1 MSRYLSRLQAD
12 WHNLVLVG
20 MPGAGKSTLGV
31 LLAKELAL
39 GFVDTDLLIQTDVG
53 KTLQQIVDTEGY
65 LALRDHES
73 RVLANLSLSNSVI
86 ATGGSAVYSELA
98 MTALSEQGVIVYLD
112 VSLPTLRSRITNY
125 DQRGIARRPDQTFED
140 LYEERRT
147 LYLKWA
153 DKVIYCDDKTPDAVI
168 AEVLTAVAG

>member
-1 MSRYLSRLQAD
+1 MSRYLPRLQAA

-65 LALRDHES
+65 LALREHES
-73 RVLANLSLSNSVI
+73 RVLANLALSDSVI
-86 ATGGSAVYSELA
+86 ATGGSAVYSEQA
-98 MTALSEQGVIVYLD
+98 MTALSARGLIVYLD
-112 VSLPTLRSRITNY
+112 VSLPALRSRITNY
-125 DQRGIARRPDQTFED
+125 DQRGIARRPDQSFED
-140 LYEERRT
+140 LYEERKA

-153 DKVIYCDDKTPDAVI
+153 DTVIFCEGKSPDDVVRD
-168 AEVLTAVAG
+168 VLAAVAV